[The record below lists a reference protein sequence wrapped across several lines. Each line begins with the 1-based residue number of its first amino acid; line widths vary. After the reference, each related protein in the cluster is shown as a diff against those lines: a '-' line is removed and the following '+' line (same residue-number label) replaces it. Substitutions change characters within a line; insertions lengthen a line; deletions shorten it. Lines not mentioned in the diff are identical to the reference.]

1 MRPGNELM
9 AEVRRV
15 PTGLQER
22 SNGANLR
29 HEGTRVSG
37 FVKAVAVW
45 PERRRVAV
53 EERAAPALESDTSV
67 RLRMLDVGVCG
78 TDTEICRFDYGGTP
92 PPGEDHLVVGHE
104 GLGRVVEAGAAV
116 SGLAAGDLVVPMVR
130 HPCDRRECHA
140 CRSGHQDFCETGAYT
155 ERGIVGAHGFLADEV
170 AEEERYLVRLAPEL
184 RGVGV
189 LTEPLTIAEK
199 AMRQFV
205 EVRRRLPW
213 LAQADET
220 ELLEGRSGL
229 VLGAGPVGL
238 LGCMLLRLRGLAVTV
253 YSRGGSDDPRAAL
266 VRQLGGTYLSSSEV
280 PTSEL
285 ASRLGRIDLVYEA
298 AGASQLAF
306 DVLPQLGANGV
317 FVFTGVPGRK
327 HRIEVPG
334 DAIMRNLV
342 LRNQAVF
349 GTVNAGRVDFESAA
363 RDLLAIHERWPGTLD
378 ALITGRHPMS
388 QFCELAVEGRG
399 IKNVI
404 AVGDSA

>member
-1 MRPGNELM
+1 M
-9 AEVRRV
+9 
-15 PTGLQER
+15 
-22 SNGANLR
+22 
-29 HEGTRVSG
+29 
-37 FVKAVAVW
+37 KAVAVW

-53 EERAAPALESDTSV
+53 EERAAPALGSETSV

-104 GLGRVVEAGAAV
+104 GLGRVVEAGAGV
-116 SGLAAGDLVVPMVR
+116 SGLAPGDLVVPMVR
-130 HPCDRRECHA
+130 RPCDRRECHA

-199 AMRQFV
+199 AIRQFL

-213 LAQADET
+213 LAQADEA

-238 LGCMLLRLRGLAVTV
+238 LGCMLLRLRGLVVTV
-253 YSRGGSDDPRAAL
+253 YSRGGSDHPRAAL

-285 ASRLGRIDLVYEA
+285 ASRLGGIDLVYEA

-334 DAIMRNLV
+334 DTIMRNLV
-342 LRNQAVF
+342 LRNQAVV

-363 RDLLAIHERWPGTLD
+363 RDLLAIRERWPGTLD

-388 QFCELAVEGRG
+388 QFCDLAVDGRG

-404 AVGDSA
+404 AVGHSA

>member
-1 MRPGNELM
+1 M
-9 AEVRRV
+9 
-15 PTGLQER
+15 
-22 SNGANLR
+22 
-29 HEGTRVSG
+29 
-37 FVKAVAVW
+37 KAVAVW
-45 PERRRVAV
+45 PERRRVEV
-53 EERAAPALESDTSV
+53 EERAAPALASDTSV
-67 RLRMLDVGVCG
+67 RIHMLDVGVCG
-78 TDTEICRFDYGGTP
+78 TDTEICGFDYGGTP

-104 GLGRVVEAGAAV
+104 GLGRVAEVGRGV
-116 SGLAAGDLVVPMVR
+116 SGLAPGDLVVPMVR
-130 HPCDRRECHA
+130 RPCDRRECHA

-155 ERGIVGAHGFLADEV
+155 ERGIVGAHGFLAEEV
-170 AEEERYLVRLAPEL
+170 VEEERYLVRLAPEL
-184 RGVGV
+184 RAVGV

-199 AMRQFV
+199 AIRQFQ
-205 EVRRRLPW
+205 EVLRRLPW
-213 LAQADET
+213 LADADAA
-220 ELLEGRSGL
+220 ELLADRCGL

-266 VRQLGGTYLSSSEV
+266 VRQLGGAYLSSSEV
-280 PTSEL
+280 PASEL

-342 LRNQAVF
+342 LRNQAII
-349 GTVNAGRVDFESAA
+349 GTVNAARVDFESAA
-363 RDLLAIHERWPGTLD
+363 RDLLAIRERWPGTLE
-378 ALITGRHPMS
+378 ALITGRHPMAR
-388 QFCELAVEGRG
+388 FCELAREGRG

-404 AVGDSA
+404 AVRESA